1 MMKRSWLV
9 AAAIAL
15 GAPPAAAQEAAK
27 DYPNKPIRVIAA
39 SGPGGISDVFIRV
52 LGEELTKKWGHALVV
67 ENRQGGAFNI
77 AARAC
82 AEAPTDGYTI
92 CIMPN
97 EAVTYNMHLFKNL
110 PYDAE
115 KQIAPVTQLFFM
127 TQALVVNS
135 NLKVNTVNE
144 LIAYAKANPKTLNY
158 TAPAQALVQFLEN
171 LNRQHGIDLVRVPFR
186 SGGDAVNGVLS
197 GVSPITFVGIGNMMP
212 HLRAGTMTG
221 LLVDA
226 DKRSPLL
233 PGVTTITEYGYKEP
247 LTRSY
252 FGLYAPMGVPKA
264 LITKIADDV
273 RAAAMQPAFLDR
285 NMTQRGLE
293 PVFSAPDEFAE
304 YLKRDRATAKKIVE
318 AAGLQ
323 PQLCLPR
330 RAVLR

>member
-1 MMKRSWLV
+1 MIKRAALLLV
-9 AAAIAL
+9 AAAAL
-15 GAPPAAAQEAAK
+15 GAPQAAAQESIK
-27 DYPNKPIRVIAA
+27 DYPSKPIKVIAA

-52 LGEELTKKWGHALVV
+52 LGEELAKKWGHALIV

-115 KQIAPVTQLFFM
+115 KQITPVTQLFFM

-135 NLKVNTVNE
+135 NLKVKTVGE
-144 LIAYAKANPKTLNY
+144 LIAHAKANPKTLNY
-158 TAPAQALVQFLEN
+158 TAPAQALVQFLES

-226 DKRSPLL
+226 DKRSLL
-233 PGVTTITEYGYKEP
+233 IPEVATITEYGYKDP

-252 FGLYAPMGVPKA
+252 FGLYAPVGMPKA

-273 RAAAMQPAFLDR
+273 RLAAMQPAFLDR
-285 NMTQRGLE
+285 NLTQRGLE
-293 PVFSAPDEFAE
+293 PVFSAPDDFAE
-304 YLKRDRATAKKIVE
+304 YLKRDRATAKQIVD

-323 PQLCLPR
+323 AQ
-330 RAVLR
+330 